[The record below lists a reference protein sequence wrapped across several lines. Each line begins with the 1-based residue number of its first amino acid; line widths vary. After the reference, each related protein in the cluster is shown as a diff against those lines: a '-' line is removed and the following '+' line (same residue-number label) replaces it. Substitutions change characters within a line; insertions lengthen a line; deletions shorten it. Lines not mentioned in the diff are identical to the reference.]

1 MFKNVRP
8 KRDPKNRILLIHTVV
23 FILVNA
29 GMAAINLQFTPR
41 RALVYLSAY
50 RLGGIGLAIHAL
62 FLPAPAA
69 RSRVP
74 RNKRA
79 TLRTKAFVAHL
90 IIYLMVNILLLVV
103 NLTYTP
109 PTFLWVAFPAAG
121 WGIAVILHLLFG
133 VVFSVKEA

>member
-1 MFKNVRP
+1 MSAQKETL
-8 KRDPKNRILLIHTVV
+8 KNRILLIHTVV

-29 GMAAINLQFTPR
+29 GMAAINLQFTP
-41 RALVYLSAY
+41 AVLWFIYPLI
-50 RLGGIGLAIHAL
+50 GWGIGLAIHAL
-62 FLPAPAA
+62 FSAGTGGPEQSA
-69 RSRVP
+69 

-109 PTFLWVAFPAAG
+109 TFLWVAFPAAG